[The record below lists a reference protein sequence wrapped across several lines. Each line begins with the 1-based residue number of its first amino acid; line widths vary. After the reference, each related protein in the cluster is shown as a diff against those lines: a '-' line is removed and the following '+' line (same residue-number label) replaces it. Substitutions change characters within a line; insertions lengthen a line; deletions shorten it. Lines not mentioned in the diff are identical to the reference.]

1 MLVILHGWSDSY
13 SSFRDLAKR
22 LANPPPDGISAEVAD
37 IHLGDYISLD
47 DQVTFADLVA
57 ALDRAWDD
65 RGLPRTPKSVDAIV
79 HSTGG
84 LVIRDWLRRFAPD
97 CRPIHHLLMLAPA
110 NFGSPLAHTGRSV
123 IGRAVKGWKGS
134 RLFETGAQILKGLEL
149 ASSYSWELAEQDL
162 FSADA
167 PLGDGSLLCT
177 VLVGNSGY
185 SGIAAVANK
194 PGTDGTVRVSTANL
208 QAARMLIDFSHQ
220 PDAAPR
226 IDYQEAPAQ
235 GLAFAIVDG
244 EDHGSI
250 TAKGRGTRE
259 SITWSL
265 ICGALMVPDTGFAD
279 WRERLA
285 QHTLEVSRAAS
296 QRGGDH
302 YNAYQNTVIRVLDD
316 QGASVTDYIIEF
328 YFNDDKTRRD
338 RRLTRLVQEEVISSV
353 HVYSQAK
360 HYRSLLINCDRL
372 QALYERPGDRLY
384 VSITACPELADNK
397 VGYRTYRDS
406 DIGALMLDAD
416 QARDLF
422 RPHRTLLMTLCLK
435 RYQQADVFRFKAV

>member
-22 LANPPPDGISAEVAD
+22 LANPPPDGIAADVAD

-65 RGLPRTPKSVDAIV
+65 RGLPRSPRSVDAIV

-84 LVIRDWLRRFAPD
+84 LVIRDWLRRFSASD
-97 CRPIHHLLMLAPA
+97 RPVHRLLMLAPA

-123 IGRAVKGWKGS
+123 IGRAVKGWKGT

-149 ASSYSWELAEQDL
+149 ASSYSWELAERDL
-162 FSADA
+162 FNPDS

-177 VLVGNSGY
+177 VLVGNTGY

-194 PGTDGTVRVSTANL
+194 PGSDGTVRVSTANL
-208 QAARMLIDFSHQ
+208 QAARMLVDFSQ
-220 PDAAPR
+220 AAGTAPQ

-235 GLAFAIVDG
+235 GLAFAVVDG

-259 SITWSL
+259 SVTWSL
-265 ICGALMVPDTGFAD
+265 ICGALMVPDSGFAA
-279 WRERLA
+279 WRARLE
-285 QHTLEVSRAAS
+285 QHTASVSAAAS
-296 QRGGDH
+296 KRPGDH
-302 YNAYQNTVIRVLDD
+302 FSAYQNTVIRVLDN
-316 QGASVTDYIIEF
+316 QGAAVTDYVIEF
-328 YFNDDKTRRD
+328 YFNNDRTRRD
-338 RRLTRLVQEEVISSV
+338 RRLTQGVQEQVISSV

-372 QALYERPGDRLY
+372 YALYERPDDRLY
-384 VSITACPELADNK
+384 MSITACPELASNK
-397 VGYRTYRDS
+397 VGYRTYGDD
-406 DIGALMLDAD
+406 DIGALMLDAN

-422 RPHRTLLMTLCLK
+422 RPHRSLLITLCLK
-435 RYQQADVFRFKAV
+435 RFQQDDVFRFKDV